1 MIPKHF
7 VKRFF
12 MFVII
17 PRTVWRLFIGAVFLS
32 LAPEVEAEITRQFIV
47 ILGTGIMLGSIFG
60 LYRAVKVLFADSEEE
75 K

>member
-1 MIPKHF
+1 
-7 VKRFF
+7 